1 MKEFEFGIATEDG
14 KIIAK
19 FLNEC
24 DRDYS
29 MDTLADV
36 FDDCKFDAVE
46 VK

>member
-1 MKEFEFGIATEDG
+1 MEEFEYGIALKG

-19 FLNEC
+19 FLHEC

-29 MDTLADV
+29 MDTLADM

>member
-1 MKEFEFGIATEDG
+1 MEEFEYGIATSNG

-19 FLNEC
+19 FVHEV

-29 MDTLADV
+29 MAVLAKM
-36 FDDCKFDAVE
+36 FDDCEFDAVE

>member
-1 MKEFEFGIATEDG
+1 MEKFEFGIATEDG

-19 FLNEC
+19 FLNEG

-29 MDTLADV
+29 MDALADM
-36 FDDCKFDAVE
+36 FDDCEFDAVE